1 MDNREC
7 FAGCDGRC
15 EDCPLSRIY
24 TGGENNNDTD

>member
-7 FAGCDGRC
+7 VAGFDGHC

-24 TGGENNNDTD
+24 TGGDHIDTN